1 MWKGLKQFFENIA
14 YAGLKPQGG
23 KPAEGSEAAAAPAP
37 TPKGLG
43 AIASWVDRKLNAAG
57 PADPLYL
64 SNRSLAQRMKVWIV
78 MGLPVVL
85 VLAGVGLALA
95 GFFGKDST
103 IAPPPEGLTNAQL
116 AEKMLPDL
124 NKDLHI
130 ESQHD
135 LDIEDVHVVDG
146 SPHHLVGVAI
156 NKTDHVI
163 SKAELVFDLTDRIGS
178 RQGAVTTEVKNI
190 PAKSSAP
197 FQVPLEQTRASFA
210 LVREIHIQ

>member
-1 MWKGLKQFFENIA
+1 MNRLKQFFENIA

-23 KPAEGSEAAAAPAP
+23 KTVQSSGAAALTAPK
-37 TPKGLG
+37 PKGLA
-43 AIASWVDRKLNAAG
+43 AIAAWLDRKLNAAG
-57 PADPLYL
+57 PTDPLYL
-64 SNRSLAQRMKVWIV
+64 SNRTPSQRMKVWLV

-85 VLAGVGLALA
+85 VLGGVVLAVT
-95 GFFGKDST
+95 GFFGKDAAV
-103 IAPPPEGLTNAQL
+103 APPPQGLTNAQL

-135 LDIEDVHVVDG
+135 VDIEDVHVVDG
-146 SPHHLVGVAI
+146 NPHHLVGIAV

-190 PAKSSAP
+190 PANSSTP
-197 FQVPLEQTRASFA
+197 FQVALEQTHASFA
-210 LVREIHIQ
+210 LVREVHVQ

>member
-1 MWKGLKQFFENIA
+1 MWKRLKQFFENIA

-23 KPAEGSEAAAAPAP
+23 KLAQSSGAAAAPAP
-37 TPKGLG
+37 KPKGLG
-43 AIASWVDRKLNAAG
+43 AIAGWVDRKLNAAG

-64 SNRSLAQRMKVWIV
+64 TNRSMAQRTKVWVV
-78 MGLPVVL
+78 MGLPVLL
-85 VLAGVGLALA
+85 VLGGVGLALA
-95 GFFGKDST
+95 GFFGKSAN

-130 ESQHD
+130 ESQQD
-135 LDIEDVHVVDG
+135 VDIEDVHVIDG
-146 SPHHLVGVAI
+146 NPHHLVGIAV

-163 SKAELVFDLTDRIGS
+163 SKAEMVFDLTDRIGS

-190 PAKSSAP
+190 PAKSSTP
-197 FQVPLEQTRASFA
+197 FQIALEQTHASFA
-210 LVREIHIQ
+210 LVREVHVQ